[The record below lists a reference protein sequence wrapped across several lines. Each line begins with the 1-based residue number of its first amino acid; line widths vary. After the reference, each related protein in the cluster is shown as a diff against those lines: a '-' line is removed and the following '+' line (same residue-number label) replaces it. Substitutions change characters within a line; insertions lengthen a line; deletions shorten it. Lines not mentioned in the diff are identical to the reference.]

1 MKITT
6 SIKLD
11 KDVKTQAQKL
21 AVDFG
26 LSLSTLIN
34 AQLKQFIRDKQLV
47 ISTVPK
53 MSSYL
58 EKLLGPIEH
67 DIRRGKNL
75 SKPIKSKKDLNR
87 YFSAL

>member
-34 AQLKQFIRDKQLV
+34 AQLKQFIRDKQLI
-47 ISTVPK
+47 ISKAPK

-58 EKLLGPIEH
+58 EKLLGPIEQN
-67 DIRRGKNL
+67 IRRGKNL
-75 SKPIKSKKDLNR
+75 SKPVKSTEDLDK